1 MKFCLTNTSFTV
13 AFLHSLLF
21 LVHHFGL
28 LVVSASSFGFRRVPR
43 LGSRP
48 LLGPRLLGDCES
60 LPWRLALL
68 ACRAEHWP
76 GLGSVFLHV
85 ACPPNFSSRTI
96 MIFLFGFGCCFSRTD
111 TTGRQRRETP
121 IAGSL
126 HAGSDH
132 SKYLILQSQKI
143 GGGGL

>member
-1 MKFCLTNTSFTV
+1 MISFHPRFLMDFAIFRRNFDEIVPENFFTV

-21 LVHHFGL
+21 LGNHFGL

-68 ACRAEHWP
+68 ACRADHWP

-85 ACPPNFSSRTI
+85 A
-96 MIFLFGFGCCFSRTD
+96 
-111 TTGRQRRETP
+111 
-121 IAGSL
+121 
-126 HAGSDH
+126 
-132 SKYLILQSQKI
+132 
-143 GGGGL
+143 